1 MTLIIEIFHFRF
13 DLLRFVSRGCAI
25 SFVCF
30 ALRRFFYFL
39 LCLCS
44 THASCESFRLFCFN
58 SIAFKFLCRVLI
70 SFSFLFLHFTLTFSL
85 LLFIFAVALP
95 MLLLSSIL
103 ITGSCLLR
111 LLQCQCQRERR
122 QKERERRVCLRE
134 SESVCRLNSCAL
146 RFCTLRSAS
155 ALHSS
160 FSLCIPSL
168 SLSFSHSFCQFA
180 LFVWYVGPSAS
191 TYSPFPPTCRR
202 PRC

>member
-70 SFSFLFLHFTLTFSL
+70 SFPFLFLFLHFTLTFSL

-122 QKERERRVCLRE
+122 QRERGECVCERA
-134 SESVCRLNSCAL
+134 RAY
-146 RFCTLRSAS
+146 AD
-155 ALHSS
+155 
-160 FSLCIPSL
+160 
-168 SLSFSHSFCQFA
+168 
-180 LFVWYVGPSAS
+180 
-191 TYSPFPPTCRR
+191 
-202 PRC
+202 